1 MRNGELFFIPNS
13 VMFSQFPYYF
23 LKSGGFFMLPVL
35 YFAVGVAFAAGGA
48 DLINVVIFL
57 LIIGG
62 GIIAQL
68 IRAAG
73 QKDGAKPDLETKL
86 KESLETRPE
95 RQPEQRLPERQPQRL
110 PERQPL
116 RSRDTDVVHAAL
128 AQESRSNI
136 QKRRPVQSSLET
148 TSIVSRLS
156 QKSTSLSSVGQADTS
171 LNLVSEIHQMLRDP
185 RSIRQAIILSEILN
199 RKEF

>member
-1 MRNGELFFIPNS
+1 
-13 VMFSQFPYYF
+13 
-23 LKSGGFFMLPVL
+23 MLPVL